1 MQTTRTTQGV
11 IVALFLIAI
20 AIEGPV
26 QARLDMREEGRPQAF
41 DLFAQPPSQDALR
54 AFERTLEDRSWSANA
69 VRAPFQ
75 GLRHALLGDPGAKVL
90 PGREGWLF
98 YRQGVDYL
106 MQSWPGAGE
115 GNPDDPLPAIVDFRD
130 QLAARGVDL
139 LIAIAPGKASM
150 YPELLGA
157 RPSGAPVYA
166 HTRAFQ
172 ERLDAAGIAFVDL
185 HAALD
190 PGEAAEA
197 PLYLKR
203 DTHWTPEGARRA
215 AEAVADRILAEG
227 WATPGNVAYIS
238 RDLTVERAG
247 DLLRMAGSPGITAAY
262 PPERVTAQQIV
273 DPATGALLVSGTA
286 SPVLVL
292 GDSFLRIYEHDEP
305 GSAGF
310 LAHLARAL
318 KEPVASIVSDGGAS
332 TLVRQELARRPEVLR
347 GKRLVVWE
355 FVERDLRFGIDG
367 WRRVSL
373 PN

>member
-1 MQTTRTTQGV
+1 MQTTRTTHGV
-11 IVALFLIAI
+11 IVALFLLAI
-20 AIEGPV
+20 AMEGPV
-26 QARLDMREEGRPQAF
+26 QALLDTREEGRPQAF

-75 GLRHALLGDPGAKVL
+75 RLRHAFLGDLGAKVV

-106 MQSWPGAGE
+106 VQSWPGAGE
-115 GNPDDPLPAIVDFRD
+115 GSPDDPLPAIVDFRD
-130 QLAARGVDL
+130 QLAVRGVEL

-150 YPELLGA
+150 YPKQLVA
-157 RPSGAPVYA
+157 HPVDSPVYA

-172 ERLDAAGIAFVDL
+172 ERLAAAGIAFVDL
-185 HAALD
+185 HGALASA
-190 PGEAAEA
+190 GQTEA
-197 PLYLKR
+197 PLYLMR

-227 WATPGNVAYIS
+227 WATPGNVAYVS

-355 FVERDLRFGIDG
+355 FVERDLRFGTDG